1 MDILQACEDL
11 ANNIASFNASECS
24 DAEIP
29 KEQIQRWQHL
39 FGFTEEE
46 AIKELRSWRADFG
59 RTSIP
64 LLAWQEIDQEKKSL
78 GYNKEAYEY
87 SLSSRWLSRQAKAQN
102 HSSSSSNTHTQSI
115 YLVKLEGS
123 VPDAAALQRLAGLPI
138 LPEIKTGYGDTTE
151 LFAVVNGKDK
161 EKLLANLPMGSS
173 TTIISISRACKDL
186 SRQSAYPTLGLDT
199 TLPQNRPSSPIPTHQ
214 TPQPANED
222 YPVWYFFYGTLAD
235 GDRLGRL
242 LGPNHPVSLTPA
254 WTTGGRLGT
263 WAGKYKALVD
273 DFGGGKVHG
282 HGFLV
287 QDKEAEDA
295 LRYYET
301 GAYEVVR
308 CDIYLETPEGGNM
321 IKGLT
326 FRYIGGNL
334 EEEWAL

>member
-11 ANNIASFNASECS
+11 ANNIASFNPFECS

-39 FGFTEEE
+39 FGFAEEE
-46 AIKELRSWRADFG
+46 AIKELGSWRADLG

-64 LLAWQEIDQEKKSL
+64 FLAWQEISQEKKRL
-78 GYNKEAYEY
+78 GYDKQAYEY
-87 SLSSRWLSRQAKAQN
+87 SLSSRWLYRQAKAQSPT
-102 HSSSSSNTHTQSI
+102 SSSSSSKTQAESI

-123 VPDAAALQRLAGLPI
+123 ITSAAALQRLAELPA
-138 LPEIKTGYGDTTE
+138 LPEIKTDQGDTTE
-151 LFAVVNGKDK
+151 SFAVINGKDK
-161 EKLLANLPMGSS
+161 EKILANLPTGSS
-173 TTIISISRACKDL
+173 TTIISISRARKDL
-186 SRQSAYPTLGLDT
+186 SHDSAYPTLGLDT
-199 TLPQNRPSSPIPTHQ
+199 TLPQNRSSPPIADHQ
-214 TPQPANED
+214 KPQPGNED

-235 GDRLGRL
+235 GDRVGRL
-242 LGPNHPVSLTPA
+242 LGPDHSVSLIPA
-254 WTTGGRLGT
+254 WTVGGRLGT

-273 DFGGGKVHG
+273 DFGGGSVHG

-308 CDIYLETPEGGNM
+308 CEIHLVTHGGVNM
-321 IKGLT
+321 VKGLT
-326 FRYIGGNL
+326 FRFTGGNL
-334 EEEWAL
+334 EE